1 MSRGPM
7 SPPTLPMEL
16 MSAMPVA
23 AAGPCAPNAHAREQ
37 ASTGLLDI

>member
-1 MSRGPM
+1 MSMGPM

-23 AAGPCAPNAHAREQ
+23 AAGPYAGDAQ
-37 ASTGLLDI
+37 AIQKASHLT